1 MLFVDNFCLQN
12 VSIDMSESSSS
23 VIAHHER
30 LQISNDHDRH
40 VNLKTKHMK
49 RQRDLVVIVKAFVV
63 ILLSYFEIHESVAA
77 VFEMYIA
84 H

>member
-40 VNLKTKHMK
+40 VNLETKHMR
-49 RQRDLVVIVKAFVV
+49 RQRDLVIVVKALVV
-63 ILLSYFEIHESVAA
+63 VLLSHFRIDENVAA
-77 VFEMYIA
+77 VFEMHIA